1 MTTPLRTITV
11 NVLARA
17 HRSAR
22 TRSGSSTGSPQS
34 TAGLPSGPGWGWS
47 MTTTTSGVP
56 GPATLAVEQG
66 EHGLGA
72 RVVLFLDQVRRTIIG
87 LAVVEHC
94 LQLLIDPGLEAQHR
108 FRV

>member
-1 MTTPLRTITV
+1 MTTPLRTTTV

-17 HRSAR
+17 HRSSR

-34 TAGLPSGPGWGWS
+34 IAGLPSGLGWVWS
-47 MTTTTSGVP
+47 MTTTTSGL
-56 GPATLAVEQG
+56 PARAPWPSNKG

-72 RVVLFLDQVRRTIIG
+72 QVVLFLDQVRRTIIG

-94 LQLLIDPGLEAQHR
+94 LQLLIDLR
-108 FRV
+108 F